1 MGKLKEGVMG
11 SAFVRWTVVLA
22 ILSVCANILAIA
34 APAASREATL
44 AAAAFSILAVLTAGK
59 VLSQYRRRNEH
70 GEDQPGTA
78 SLLKLQE
85 DERKKLSRELHDGVG
100 QIITAMKM
108 ELAHIRVTGEGD
120 DQTRLERARS
130 HADEALRTIRNVSV
144 LLRPAVLDD
153 LGLKPA
159 LEWLTRDF
167 SRRTSIACQ
176 LKFSFEKDRSLPE
189 TVRMCAYRTVQEA
202 LTNCEKHS
210 GARSVEVEVKAE
222 AAGMQ
227 VSITDDGRGIS
238 SSDSQERGLGI
249 LGMRERAAILGGS
262 LQVTSAHGTG
272 TRVVLA
278 VPFTAQTERSTVR
291 A

>member
-1 MGKLKEGVMG
+1 MGTLKEGG
-11 SAFVRWTVVLA
+11 AGRGWLRGAVVLA
-22 ILSVCANILAIA
+22 ILSACANILAIA
-34 APAASREATL
+34 VPAVSRQAAL
-44 AAAAFSILAVLTAGK
+44 AAGTLSVLAALIATK
-59 VLSQYRRRNEH
+59 VLWDYREH
-70 GEDQPGTA
+70 NDPGEGQLGSA
-78 SLLKLQE
+78 GLLKLQE
-85 DERKKLSRELHDGVG
+85 EERKKLSRELHDGVG

-176 LKFSFEKDRSLPE
+176 LKFSLENDLSLPE

-210 GARSVEVEVKAE
+210 GAGNVEVEVHTE
-222 AAGMQ
+222 GGGMQ
-227 VSITDDGRGIS
+227 VSITDDGRGFS
-238 SSDSQERGLGI
+238 TALSQEGGLGI

-262 LQVTSAHGTG
+262 LQVTSREGAG
-272 TRVVLA
+272 TRVTLA

>member
-1 MGKLKEGVMG
+1 MG